1 MPSSDT
7 SDALVLPPIY
17 RELSD
22 EIQRKLNLIVRSS
35 SFAEQATLESAFT
48 EVQWLAQVILNAPNA
63 VAQWHADDLEE
74 RLAASNR
81 VVNRLATLEGPPAN
95 RADRVPDPPIFEGGR
110 ENLERFVAQLRVK
123 LFSDPSR
130 FPTPA
135 LRMGYAFNRLGGRAQ
150 AQILPFVQ
158 NGKFVLQDSD
168 DVIGILENP
177 FGDPDPAATARSKLH
192 SLKQGKK
199 EFTAYFAEFQMLVS
213 KLSWDEGAKL
223 DALKEGVSIELCHQ
237 LLGRTHG
244 LTFDKFVALCQQ
256 LDSEIRALQHYEG
269 RAGNRSSYQP
279 HNPQNQPRSHTPV
292 PNITTTTTTSGPEPM
307 DLSAGGAGR
316 GKISEQERAA
326 RLREGRCLYCGCPGH
341 MARHCPNK
349 TRNPFRAAATQIVP
363 NEDQNQSLNPIVHP
377 NPNPNTY
384 MNPPYGNEGEGGGG
398 NGGQGQS
405 GNA

>member
-1 MPSSDT
+1 
-7 SDALVLPPIY
+7 
-17 RELSD
+17 
-22 EIQRKLNLIVRSS
+22 
-35 SFAEQATLESAFT
+35 
-48 EVQWLAQVILNAPNA
+48 
-63 VAQWHADDLEE
+63 
-74 RLAASNR
+74 
-81 VVNRLATLEGPPAN
+81 
-95 RADRVPDPPIFEGGR
+95 
-110 ENLERFVAQLRVK
+110 
-123 LFSDPSR
+123 
-130 FPTPA
+130 
-135 LRMGYAFNRLGGRAQ
+135 MGYAFNRLGGRAQ

-158 NGKFVLQDSD
+158 KGKFLLQDSN
-168 DVIGILENP
+168 DVIRILENA

-223 DALKEGVSIELCHQ
+223 DALKEGVSIELRRQ
-237 LLGRTHG
+237 LLGPTHG

-269 RAGNRSSYQP
+269 RAGNTSSYQP
-279 HNPQNQPRSHTPV
+279 HNPQNQPRIHTPV
-292 PNITTTTTTSGPEPM
+292 PNITTTTTTSEPEPM

-316 GKISEQERAA
+316 GKILEQERAA

-349 TRNPFRAAATQIVP
+349 TRNRFRAAATQIVP
-363 NEDQNQSLNPIVHP
+363 NQDQNQSRNPIVHL
-377 NPNPNTY
+377 NLNPNTY
-384 MNPPYGNEGEGGGG
+384 MNPPYGNEGGGGGG